1 MWCKSSQAST
11 QRRILGALRKTPL
24 FFEFSLCLSRAC
36 LGKMMHFIYKWR
48 KKWCFF
54 APLRW
59 LLREGEELTPDK
71 RGHHRQN
78 LTCGTERHKAGSC
91 QFSVSLFVPSL
102 SWQTIAFDSSK
113 RKHRNTKGVSFLM
126 DGARESLTEPAVG
139 SIELAAPHLFVH
151 ADALLYHHCP
161 PLVHAHTRTR
171 SKRQRQRQR
180 QRRKGRRGLAPRSS
194 ARQEPSAVG
203 TPPRNRSPTST
214 AAPAP
219 RLKGSV

>member
-1 MWCKSSQAST
+1 MAQKVA
-11 QRRILGALRKTPL
+11 
-24 FFEFSLCLSRAC
+24 
-36 LGKMMHFIYKWR
+36 
-48 KKWCFF
+48 FF

-78 LTCGTERHKAGSC
+78 LTCGTERHKAVLSA
-91 QFSVSLFVPSL
+91 FHLSVCTEPVLANDRFRFEQKETSQHKRRFVSHGWCYRIP
-102 SWQTIAFDSSK
+102 
-113 RKHRNTKGVSFLM
+113 
-126 DGARESLTEPAVG
+126 LTEPAVG